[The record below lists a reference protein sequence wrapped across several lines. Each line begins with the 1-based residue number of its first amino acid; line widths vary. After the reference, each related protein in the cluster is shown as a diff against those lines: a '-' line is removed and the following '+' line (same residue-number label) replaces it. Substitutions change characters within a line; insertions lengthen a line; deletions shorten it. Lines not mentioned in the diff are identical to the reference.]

1 VNRDTDV
8 FVTEGLVEALLE
20 YAAQEDPESLSMALS
35 VTPAGELD
43 GADRLDEDTPVFTD
57 LYVPQQDR
65 SVNAVF
71 GMDFTIPPRQT
82 QGRFLS
88 HPDGTADVTRE
99 DDLHEVMLVAVP
111 PWERDG
117 IRAFNRSG
125 ERLSLAILDA
135 VPPADPFEDE
145 YYG

>member
-1 VNRDTDV
+1 MSRDTDV
-8 FVTEGLVEALLE
+8 FVTEGLVDALLE

-35 VTPAGELD
+35 VTPAGDLD
-43 GADRLDEDTPVFTD
+43 GAEDLDPDTPVFTD

-65 SVNAVF
+65 SVNVVF

-88 HPDGTADVTRE
+88 HPDGTHDVTRE

-111 PWERDG
+111 PWKRSDL
-117 IRAFNRSG
+117 RAYNRSG
-125 ERLSLAILDA
+125 RRLSLTILNAI
-135 VPPADPFEDE
+135 PPEDGFEDG
-145 YYG
+145 YSR

>member
-1 VNRDTDV
+1 MSRDRPV
-8 FVTEGLVEALLE
+8 FVTEGLVDALLE

-35 VTPAGELD
+35 ITPAGDLE
-43 GADRLDEDTPVFTD
+43 GADDLDPDTPVFTD

-99 DDLHEVMLVAVP
+99 DDLHEVILVAVP
-111 PWERDG
+111 PWERDDV
-117 IRAFNRSG
+117 RAFNRSG
-125 ERLSLAILDA
+125 KQLSLDVLDA
-135 VPPADPFEDE
+135 VPPADPFEDD
-145 YYG
+145 YSR